1 MEMRSKGSS
10 GKSRKRKKKL
20 QKLQQESWDAGPR
33 PSQLPLDIEQY
44 YLNFVSS
51 LFACLHPRS
60 FKVNH
65 QTDLLKGKPRK
76 AFSAVYHSFLGLNL
90 RHRNK
95 NTQERGPSSAFE
107 ESDGSVS
114 LELNC
119 LKQRRLLKEL
129 DGTRSESAFEDLQNW
144 CYFQRVAN
152 GSGRTQTYG
161 WGNLKWS
168 SDGTLIIVTRVQA
181 YLYTNNQ
188 GRPCVKQFFDYI
200 TFKPPSA
207 QVSSDSEQEEDFPGL
222 KYLEGYYSHKFLK
235 RLWRRLPEFHEDAGE
250 YGMPF

>member
-1 MEMRSKGSS
+1 MSPSAVVQSQPPDRSTE
-10 GKSRKRKKKL
+10 REA
-20 QKLQQESWDAGPR
+20 QES
-33 PSQLPLDIEQY
+33 I
-44 YLNFVSS
+44 FSS
-51 LFACLHPRS
+51 LSLFR
-60 FKVNH
+60 
-65 QTDLLKGKPRK
+65 
-76 AFSAVYHSFLGLNL
+76 GLNL

-95 NTQERGPSSAFE
+95 HTQERGPSSAFE

-152 GSGRTQTYG
+152 GSGRSQTYG

-235 RLWRRLPEFHEDAGE
+235 RLWRRLPAFYEDAGE
-250 YGMPF
+250 YGMPFSYYPAETRPNKRR